1 MTWHPWVFLA
11 TMYAFPAVLMWLSSK
26 GMYHGGADRETRTA
40 GARGMLLAPVW
51 PLGILVLVGWLTR
64 LMWIEWRRW
73 VHTSE
78 IRKRKRR
85 EFWEAVRG
93 TTRGR

>member
-1 MTWHPWVFLA
+1 
-11 TMYAFPAVLMWLSSK
+11 
-26 GMYHGGADRETRTA
+26 
-40 GARGMLLAPVW
+40 MLLAPVW
-51 PLGILVLVGWLTR
+51 PLGALLILAWFVRNL
-64 LMWIEWRRW
+64 WIEWRRW

-85 EFWEAVRG
+85 EFWETVRG

>member
-1 MTWHPWVFLA
+1 MTWVPWVSAAML
-11 TMYAFPAVLMWLSSK
+11 YAFPALLMWFCSMDL
-26 GMYHGGADRETRTA
+26 YRGGADPETRTA

-64 LMWIEWRRW
+64 LMWIKWRRW

-85 EFWEAVRG
+85 EFWGAVRG

>member
-1 MTWHPWVFLA
+1 MTWFHWMFLA
-11 TMYAFPAVLMWLSSK
+11 AMYAYPAVLIWLSSK
-26 GMYHGGADRETRTA
+26 GMYQVGVDRETRTV

-51 PLGILVLVGWLTR
+51 PLGILVLVGWLVR
-64 LMWIEWRRW
+64 VLWIGWRRW